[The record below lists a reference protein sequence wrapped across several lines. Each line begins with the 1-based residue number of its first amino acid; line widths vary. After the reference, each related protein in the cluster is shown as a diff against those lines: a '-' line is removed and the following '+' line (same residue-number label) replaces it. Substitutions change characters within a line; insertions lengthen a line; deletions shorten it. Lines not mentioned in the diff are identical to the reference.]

1 MHCIYGRHILRRPRK
16 WGWTPTQAADKF
28 EECLA
33 DPAIPKSVDE
43 EGFQTVAKYAKVT
56 LTSTRE
62 LKHSKQIEKADS
74 VEASASQLGEM
85 MQNLGECASLH
96 MSTNLFDITSMPG
109 LPSLHELSTCNKFM
123 RGKAKAKAKNRPIK
137 DKGDKGNKGA
147 DGEASGEPK
156 EADVVESALM
166 VIKQTESKRKWVPR
180 LFIGMHFF

>member
-1 MHCIYGRHILRRPRK
+1 
-16 WGWTPTQAADKF
+16 
-28 EECLA
+28 
-33 DPAIPKSVDE
+33 
-43 EGFQTVAKYAKVT
+43 
-56 LTSTRE
+56 
-62 LKHSKQIEKADS
+62 
-74 VEASASQLGEM
+74 
-85 MQNLGECASLH
+85 

-137 DKGDKGNKGA
+137 DKGA